1 MHGARPEIARG
12 EKLASGT
19 SRSGR
24 VAVRLTAV
32 NPLPGGQLNTQN
44 GNPQDVTIAVIG
56 DGFGALLVYT
66 TAMYLGFRPEQVGIF
81 GENLNPVQTYQQFA
95 WNLGQTVLRSESESH
110 FLPADWP
117 TFAQMEAFARI
128 DPSPLFRSAGRK
140 FNPGVP
146 EILAEAAI
154 VTKQLG
160 YENRVLGGTKVG
172 WIVREPG
179 PPVHFSLYDE
189 EANLIGRC
197 KHAMIAIGHGPLAF
211 PGVYGRAQE
220 NPATADRVVQAYEA
234 KQYFRGGRYIVV
246 GSGIASVNEWANCIE
261 AGAQC
266 IALRRNPHPEEQDLN
281 VPRCLF
287 DGSGIDAFQ
296 GLSFDDRLDFLGQAL
311 RGTSP
316 TRRGW
321 NEIIA
326 SGRQQGLFEEAIGG
340 LTDIRPGPAGLT
352 VDFKPYD
359 SEQVLTLDVT
369 GIVCGTGFVK
379 SAFSL
384 PLLRRLAQT
393 YNVPVERERV
403 VLKTNCGVPP
413 LDREDS
419 RLCMMGL
426 NANTVVPNGD
436 TIAGL
441 KYIAR
446 RFVGDCARA
455 EGVKPLAF
463 PKRLGMQLSM
473 ANKTVKALRQVRKT
487 QQLA

>member
-1 MHGARPEIARG
+1 MND
-12 EKLASGT
+12 S
-19 SRSGR
+19 
-24 VAVRLTAV
+24 
-32 NPLPGGQLNTQN
+32 N
-44 GNPQDVTIAVIG
+44 GHPNDVTLAVVG

-66 TAMYLGFRPEQVGIF
+66 TAVYLGFKPREIGIF
-81 GENLNPVQTYQQFA
+81 GDHTNPVATYQQYA

-117 TFAQMEAFARI
+117 TFAELDAYSRF
-128 DPSPLFRSAGRK
+128 DPSPLIRSVGRK

-146 EILAEAAI
+146 EVLTEAG
-154 VTKQLG
+154 VVREGLG
-160 YENRVLGGTKVG
+160 YESRVLGGRKVG

-179 PPVHFSLYDE
+179 PPPYFSLYDE
-189 EANLIGRC
+189 DAELLGRT
-197 KHAMIAIGHGPLAF
+197 KHAMIAIGHGPLSF
-211 PGVYGRAQE
+211 PGIYGEARK
-220 NPATADRVVQAYEA
+220 NPELADRIVQAYEA
-234 KQYFRGGRYIVV
+234 KDYHAGGRYLVL
-246 GSGIASVNEWANCIE
+246 GSGIASVNEWANVLD
-261 AGAQC
+261 ADAQC
-266 IALRRNPHPEEQDLN
+266 IALRRNPEPDEQDLN

-296 GLSFDDRLDFLGQAL
+296 GLSFDQRVDFLGKAL

-316 TRRGW
+316 ERRSWAAKVRRGK
-321 NEIIA
+321 EK
-326 SGRQQGLFEEAIGG
+326 RQFEEAVGEVTRI
-340 LTDIRPGPAGLT
+340 DPGPAGLR
-352 VDFKPYD
+352 VRLKLHDG
-359 SEQVLTLDVT
+359 SESDLDLT

-393 YNVPVERERV
+393 YGVPVERERIK
-403 VLKTNCGVPP
+403 LKTNCGVPP

-446 RFVGDCARA
+446 RYVGDVARA
-455 EGVKPLAF
+455 EGLRYRSLPGRV
-463 PKRLGMQLSM
+463 RIQLKLSRRT
-473 ANKTVKALRQVRKT
+473 AKQLRRVRRSE
-487 QQLA
+487 QLA